1 MNKNSSRTLKEWSEL
16 AKKELKGSESDS
28 LIWKTPEGIDIQPI
42 YTENDLEADAEN
54 FLNSMNINPFV
65 FNMDNKI
72 IHITKREKQCLK
84 LLNQGHSIKTIANEL
99 SLSPRTVE
107 THLKNIKNKTGLYNK
122 PALIQ
127 LYRNFL

>member
-1 MNKNSSRTLKEWSEL
+1 MP
-16 AKKELKGSESDS
+16 
-28 LIWKTPEGIDIQPI
+28 IKTNEN
-42 YTENDLEADAEN
+42 TENDLEADAEN